1 LGWVFNEGKWGEGG
15 WSGGGGVGGVGNPP
29 PPAERHNAAL
39 MRALLIEMY
48 GPRLTAFQCYTIL
61 VLSWQKGTSDVHQ
74 GIYSVIR
81 KTIYETAET
90 RNLGHVTTG
99 LAPDFPL

>member
-1 LGWVFNEGKWGEGG
+1 
-15 WSGGGGVGGVGNPP
+15 VGGSNPP